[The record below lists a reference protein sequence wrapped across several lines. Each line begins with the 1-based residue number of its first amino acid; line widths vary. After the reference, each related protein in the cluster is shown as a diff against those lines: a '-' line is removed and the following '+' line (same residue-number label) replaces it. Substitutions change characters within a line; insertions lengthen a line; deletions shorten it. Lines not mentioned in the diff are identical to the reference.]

1 MAAPM
6 NINAVQTLIAS
17 GQSLSAEADIG
28 PGVLVGIVIPLGW
41 SAASLTFQ
49 ASADGVTWSEM
60 VNATDTAISFGPVT
74 AGQYV
79 AVDPT
84 LWRGVAAL
92 KLRSGTLG
100 SPVAQGTQQ
109 TLTLVTKV
117 VS

>member
-6 NINAVQTLIAS
+6 NITTVQAVIAG

-28 PGVLVGIVIPLGW
+28 PGVLVGIIIPTGW
-41 SAASLTFQ
+41 TAAALTFQ
-49 ASADGVTWSEM
+49 ASVDGVTWAEM
-60 VNATDTAISFGPVT
+60 VNATDTAMTFGPVT

-100 SPVAQGTQQ
+100 TPVVQGSQQ

-117 VS
+117 LA